1 MDPFSCYERLGMA
14 DRTEPSMGLS
24 CLVLSH
30 RAPHILCSHTS
41 PPCQVMRAANC
52 FCCLFFNAVVGT
64 VRVTENGADESKS
77 SIGGAMSCWFLILTL
92 VLCPNWRVF
101 SSPFFSFLLP
111 RTGPHSAPAPLTV
124 LRKSKTVIIRHGWQ
138 MADRRTTGKEGGW
151 ASCTSWS
158 KLPGLVDTRTLGTE
172 YVQMSVAAST
182 LEETCLNCRRD
193 PVLAG
198 PTAL

>member
-1 MDPFSCYERLGMA
+1 MANLGLITLRDLCVAGTDIAGALIMDPFSCYERLGMA

-52 FCCLFFNAVVGT
+52 FCCLFFNAVVDT

-124 LRKSKTVIIRHGWQ
+124 LAPGRGSRKPLLFVTVGKWQ
-138 MADRRTTGKEGGW
+138 TEERQEKRGGGHP
-151 ASCTSWS
+151 AH
-158 KLPGLVDTRTLGTE
+158 PGLSSLG
-172 YVQMSVAAST
+172 
-182 LEETCLNCRRD
+182 
-193 PVLAG
+193 
-198 PTAL
+198 